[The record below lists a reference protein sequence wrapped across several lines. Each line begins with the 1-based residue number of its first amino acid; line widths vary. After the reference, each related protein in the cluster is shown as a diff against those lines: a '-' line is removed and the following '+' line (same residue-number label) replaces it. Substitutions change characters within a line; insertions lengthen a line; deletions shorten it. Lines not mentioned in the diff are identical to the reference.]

1 MASDHP
7 LSRRR
12 FLMVVAGTT
21 AVAGAASVLASCGDD
36 DDAAV
41 PSATD
46 APDTAAGGGSS
57 AETTSPAVAPEQPV
71 VTDGLAL
78 DEFSEL
84 PISMGF
90 YASDVVASTAQRLPF
105 VIIDQVTGAPIR
117 PTSVTVAAV
126 APIGEGGALIPF
138 PTSFTPA
145 TFHGEGLSEG
155 DDDGLATDG
164 AFVAMLDFDQPGPDA
179 NPWWIWVE
187 ADGRYAVA
195 PLVVKAEGLV
205 VQPGAPAPKAASPT
219 LAVPLGADPICTRL
233 PEICDLHE
241 NSLADLVGQGRPLVV
256 MFSTPARCSTRVCG
270 PTLELLLA
278 EMASA
283 ADTVDFVHVEIYQ
296 NLTSNDIVST
306 VDAWGLPSDPW
317 LFGIDPAGTIIV
329 RMDGIFD
336 QADIRD
342 VIAQTAA
349 TATG

>member
-1 MASDHP
+1 MASEHP
-7 LSRRR
+7 MSRRR

-21 AVAGAASVLASCGDD
+21 AIGGAATVLASCGDD
-36 DDAAV
+36 DNAT
-41 PSATD
+41 STD
-46 APDTAAGGGSS
+46 ATSTDATSTDATRTAA
-57 AETTSPAVAPEQPV
+57 AADQPV
-71 VTDGLAL
+71 VTDGLSL
-78 DEFSEL
+78 DEFQSL

-90 YASDVVASTAQRLPF
+90 YASDIVASTAQRLPF

-138 PTSFTPA
+138 PTSFTPV

-155 DDDGLATDG
+155 ADDGLATDG

-205 VQPGAPAPKAASPT
+205 VQPGAPAPTASSPT
-219 LAVPLGADPICTRL
+219 VADPLGADPVCTRL
-233 PEICDLHE
+233 PDICPLHE
-241 NSLADLVGQGRPLVV
+241 HSLADLIGAGRPIVV

-278 EMASA
+278 EMSSA
-283 ADTVDFVHVEIYQ
+283 VDTVDFVHVEIYQ

-306 VDAWGLPSDPW
+306 VGAWSLPSDPW
-317 LFGIDPAGTIIV
+317 LFGIDPAGNVVV

-349 TATG
+349 TASDAG